1 MLALSSYEGLERL
14 VMHHL
19 AISAVATALAVG
31 AGAGAMTSVGGND
44 APPQAQSDMANPTV
58 AGQAMMMDATI
69 LANAERSPEHTAFVS
84 EVKQAGLADA
94 LDGKGEY
101 TVFAPTNQ
109 AFAAVGK
116 LDDKAVARNAGY
128 LIVKGR
134 YDSQTLLKA
143 ISENGGQ
150 VRLKT
155 LEGGTIVAS
164 LNGPTNISL
173 MDERGNVA
181 DIAIYDIHQSNGVM
195 QVVDRV
201 LQPGDNTRQ
210 LAER

>member
-1 MLALSSYEGLERL
+1 
-14 VMHHL
+14 MHHL
-19 AISAVATALAVG
+19 AISAAATALAIG
-31 AGAGAMTSVGGND
+31 AGAGAVTNIGGTNIGG
-44 APPQAQSDMANPTV
+44 AQAQSDMSNPTV
-58 AGQAMMMDATI
+58 AGQAMMPDASI

-84 EVKQAGLADA
+84 EIKEAGLASA

-101 TVFAPTNQ
+101 TVFAPTDQ
-109 AFAAVGK
+109 AFAAAGK
-116 LDDKAVARNAGY
+116 PADRKAAARDAGY

-134 YDSQTLLKA
+134 YDSQALLKV
-143 ISENGGQ
+143 IGENGGQ
-150 VRLKT
+150 AKLRT

-181 DIAIYDIHQSNGVM
+181 DIAIYDVHQSNGIM
-195 QVVDRV
+195 QIVDRV

-210 LAER
+210 LAQR